1 MWGVYLCHSLVEAL
15 CLSIIAFGWLIMNFK
30 FAPLGRLLNVGRLFF
45 EQFLTSGS
53 LTTLESV
60 I

>member
-1 MWGVYLCHSLVEAL
+1 MGHLCHSLVIKNL
-15 CLSIIAFGWLIMNFK
+15 CLSVIAFGSLIMNFE
-30 FAPLGRLLNVGRLFF
+30 FAPLGRLLNVSRLFF

-53 LTTLESV
+53 LITLESV

>member
-1 MWGVYLCHSLVEAL
+1 MGHVCHSLVESL
-15 CLSIIAFGWLIMNFK
+15 CLSIIAFGSLIMNFE

-45 EQFLTSGS
+45 GQFLTSGS
-53 LTTLESV
+53 LITLESV